1 MAYYWIDIVAAAVV
15 MLSAIVGMCRG
26 FFASLLSLLGFVGT
40 FILAYFFS
48 DNILALLDQICGL
61 SGLIEG
67 VLGTTVGHIVAVIIA
82 FIVTFLVIK
91 IVIFILNH
99 TIGKLFTGRALGG
112 VNKFMG
118 FILGI
123 VKGTAYVAI
132 TLVAI
137 NLASLIPSVKNWSS
151 TTFEQTY
158 VVGKVYNW
166 VGAQLGNYLVN
177 SNTESEED
185 SNETLENQNQDDV
198 NNQNS

>member
-1 MAYYWIDIVAAAVV
+1 MAYYWIDIVAGAVV
-15 MLSAIVGMCRG
+15 LIGAIVGMSKG

-48 DNILALLDQICGL
+48 ENILALLDQICGL
-61 SGLIEG
+61 SGLIES
-67 VLGTTVGHIVAVIIA
+67 VLGSTVGHIVAVILA
-82 FIVTFLVIK
+82 FIITFLAIK
-91 IVIFILNH
+91 ILIFILNH
-99 TIGKLFTGRALGG
+99 TVGKLFTGRALGG

-118 FILGI
+118 FMLGL

-132 TLVAI
+132 ALVAI
-137 NLASLIPSVKNWSS
+137 NIASLSPSVKNWST

-166 VGAQLGNYLVN
+166 VGSQLGNYLV
-177 SNTESEED
+177 SSSEN
-185 SNETLENQNQDDV
+185 NEEPAEKTSENQNQENA

>member
-1 MAYYWIDIVAAAVV
+1 MAYYWIDIIAAAVV

-48 DNILALLDQICGL
+48 DNILAILDQICGL

-82 FIVTFLVIK
+82 FIVTFLAIK

>member
-1 MAYYWIDIVAAAVV
+1 MAYYWIDIIAAAVV

-48 DNILALLDQICGL
+48 DNILAILDQICGL

-67 VLGTTVGHIVAVIIA
+67 VLGTTVGHTVAVIIA